1 MSKDDIKVQPSS
13 SEAEDGVLG
22 AILLDDTYE
31 NFERAVAWVRK
42 PEVFYYED
50 SKRVWKSM
58 VQLYKDREPID
69 IITVSNKVKENGTE
83 EPLSYYVSGLPE
95 QALKSNIESYAR
107 IIYERYIQ
115 RETAKSAH
123 KLYNISY
130 TSHEDSKKILE
141 EHTKLIQELKEIQ
154 PSRSRDMEDIVT
166 EAVSDMKEG
175 KHLIPFGLE
184 ALDAP
189 ANGMTRKEITV
200 LGGRP
205 GHGKTTF
212 MVNIVNSIVEQGY
225 NVMMFN
231 REMSN
236 SEMVKKLIV
245 LESDKLLYNNL
256 RQNDLD
262 LDDYVE
268 IDSVA
273 ERLMSKYSN
282 LKMYDNVRNLP
293 DCMREIQKY
302 KPDVIVDDYIQLIDV
317 PEERERRF
325 QIEKIM
331 QEYKWVCKAEN
342 CSALLVS
349 QLNREIERRIEPR
362 PRLSDYA
369 ESGVIE
375 QTAEA
380 AIFVFYGYNFNSE
393 EYSKYECEIIS
404 AKSRYGKIGRYSI
417 GFGGDRCKF
426 FTNPE
431 DAKEDLE
438 RIRAMQGG
446 NNE

>member
-1 MSKDDIKVQPSS
+1 MSNDVKIQPSS

-22 AILLDDTYE
+22 AILLDDTYA
-31 NFERAVAWVRK
+31 NFEKAMAWVRK
-42 PEVFYYED
+42 PDVFYYSD
-50 SKRVWKSM
+50 SKRVWKAM
-58 VQLYKDREPID
+58 IQLYKDREPID
-69 IITVSNKVKENGTE
+69 IITVTNKVKENNSSD
-83 EPLSYYVSGLPE
+83 PLGYYVSGLPDH
-95 QALKSNIESYAR
+95 ALASNIETYAR
-107 IIYERYIQ
+107 IIYERFIQ
-115 RETAKSAH
+115 RETAKSAQ
-123 KLYNISY
+123 KLYNISH
-130 TSHEDSKKILE
+130 TSHEDSKVILE

-154 PSRSRDMEDIVT
+154 PSRSQAIEDIVT

-205 GHGKTTF
+205 GHGKTTL
-212 MVNIVNSIVEQGY
+212 MVNIVKSIVEQGY

-236 SEMVKKLIV
+236 SEMIKKLIV

-256 RQNDLD
+256 RQNDLN

-268 IDSVA
+268 IDEVA
-273 ERLMSKYSN
+273 ERLVDKYSN
-282 LKMYDNVRNLP
+282 LKMYDSVRILP

-302 KPDVIVDDYIQLIDV
+302 NPDVIVDDYIQLIDV
-317 PEERERRF
+317 PDEKERRF

-426 FTNPE
+426 FNTSQE
-431 DAKEDLE
+431 AKEDYE
-438 RIRAMQGG
+438 TVSMIHGDS
-446 NNE
+446 NE

>member
-1 MSKDDIKVQPSS
+1 M
-13 SEAEDGVLG
+13 
-22 AILLDDTYE
+22 
-31 NFERAVAWVRK
+31 
-42 PEVFYYED
+42 
-50 SKRVWKSM
+50 
-58 VQLYKDREPID
+58 
-69 IITVSNKVKENGTE
+69 
-83 EPLSYYVSGLPE
+83 
-95 QALKSNIESYAR
+95 
-107 IIYERYIQ
+107 
-115 RETAKSAH
+115 
-123 KLYNISY
+123 
-130 TSHEDSKKILE
+130 
-141 EHTKLIQELKEIQ
+141 
-154 PSRSRDMEDIVT
+154 T

-205 GHGKTTF
+205 GHGKTTL
-212 MVNIVNSIVEQGY
+212 MVNIVKSIVEQGY

-236 SEMVKKLIV
+236 SEMIKKLIV

-256 RQNDLD
+256 RQNDLN

-268 IDSVA
+268 IDEVA
-273 ERLMSKYSN
+273 ERLVDKYSN
-282 LKMYDNVRNLP
+282 LKMYDSVRNLP

-317 PEERERRF
+317 PDEKERRF

-426 FTNPE
+426 FNTSQE
-431 DAKEDLE
+431 AKEDYE
-438 RIRAMQGG
+438 TVSMIHGDS
-446 NNE
+446 NE

>member
-31 NFERAVAWVRK
+31 NFERAVAGVRK

-205 GHGKTTF
+205 GHGKTTL
-212 MVNIVNSIVEQGY
+212 MVNIVKSIVEQGY

-438 RIRAMQGG
+438 RIRSMQGG
-446 NNE
+446 YNE

>member
-58 VQLYKDREPID
+58 VQLYNFVIFCVTSVE
-69 IITVSNKVKENGTE
+69 
-83 EPLSYYVSGLPE
+83 
-95 QALKSNIESYAR
+95 SNIESYAR

-205 GHGKTTF
+205 GHGKTTL
-212 MVNIVNSIVEQGY
+212 MVNIVKSIVEQGY

-331 QEYKWVCKAEN
+331 LEYKCVCKAEN

-438 RIRAMQGG
+438 RIRSMQGG